1 MLGMTSYV
9 ELVDC
14 LRLRFDALSA
24 RAVLD
29 EMLSL
34 VDLPIKALYRPEEV
48 RLLATRLSARKDRV
62 DRAVEALGVM
72 ARDDRR
78 SAP

>member
-14 LRLRFDALSA
+14 LRLRFDSFSA

-29 EMLSL
+29 EMLGH
-34 VDLPIKALYRPEEV
+34 VGLPIKALYRPEEV
-48 RLLATRLSARKDRV
+48 ETLASRLSDRR
-62 DRAVEALGVM
+62 DRMERAVEALREVGRP
-72 ARDDRR
+72 ARP
-78 SAP
+78 SVP